1 MTDFHSVRP
10 FQPIPSQLQ
19 QGGQATAA
27 LNAAPG
33 YGPAVADRH
42 DEVYEPGGAVRPHWR
57 YLLEGLAALGP
68 EVLAERERKARRILR
83 DDGAT
88 YNVSSEPLAS
98 RIWELDLV
106 PQLIESED
114 WSHIEAGLIER
125 AELLDL
131 VLKDIYGGR
140 DLIRHGIVPPE
151 LVYSH
156 PGFLR
161 QCQGIRVPGEHHLIL
176 YAADM
181 VRDADGAMCIIGDRA
196 QAPSGVGYA
205 LENRTVMSRV
215 LPSLF
220 RDSHV
225 HRLSGFFHQL
235 RQKLMALAPG
245 DAIPQ
250 VAVLTPGS
258 YSETYFEHAFLANY
272 LGYPLVQGG
281 DLTVR
286 GGRVWMK
293 SLEGL
298 RRIDII
304 LRRVDDFFCD
314 PVELRGDSQLGVPG
328 LLEVVRAGRVVI
340 ANPLGAGFVENP
352 ALFKYLPA
360 IGKFFF
366 GREPRIRTVET
377 FWCGDPA
384 DRERVLAE
392 LPQLVIKPAFRR
404 YGQHSVFG
412 SDLGTAELAL
422 WQRRIQ
428 DAPLDYVAQRYQVS
442 SRTPV
447 LEGGAFTPR
456 PMVLRSFAV
465 ANPTS
470 YTVLPGGLTRIGRA
484 SDTRVITNL
493 TGSNSKDTWVLA
505 SEPEKQL
512 SLRREAVATRA
523 PPERGVLPSRVVE
536 NLFWMGRYAERGEA
550 ALRLLRTLFLQLN
563 GVEPLSDGARR
574 VLLGAVTRV
583 THTLPGFTV
592 ADAPFATPEREL
604 KAVVLDAA
612 SPGSVVGSLRAMLQ
626 AGEEVKELLSADT
639 QRVLNDLRDELAAL
653 AEQLGAEQLVAP
665 EEALDPLVT
674 SLLAL
679 AGLRHESM
687 FRGMNWRFWELGRCI
702 EKAIQLTTLLRAT
715 LVPDL
720 AENDIPV
727 VVESVLLT
735 CETLITY
742 RRRYRAEPDIRHG
755 LELLVLDE
763 TNPRA
768 LLYQV
773 QRLGGHIAALPAVE
787 SGPGLSRAGR
797 LALEAL
803 TALHLSRPEELA
815 VGAGEAGRGA
825 LEELLGR
832 LEGLLIATAEMLAEC
847 YFDHRAAQ
855 QQLIAADWGYGQ

>member
-1 MTDFHSVRP
+1 MTDSPIGRP
-10 FQPIPSQLQ
+10 FQPLPSQLQ
-19 QGGQATAA
+19 QGGRTAA
-27 LNAAPG
+27 ALGQVPG
-33 YGPAVADRH
+33 YRPPAAGAH
-42 DEVYEPGGAVRPHWR
+42 DEVYETEGSVRPHWR
-57 YLLEGLAALGP
+57 YLLDGLAALGP
-68 EVLAERERKARRILR
+68 EALAERARTARRILR

-98 RIWELDLV
+98 RIWDLDLV
-106 PQLIESED
+106 PQLIESEE
-114 WSHIEAGLIER
+114 WSRIEAGLIER

-140 DLIRHGIVPPE
+140 ELIRHGLLPPE
-151 LVYSH
+151 LVLSH

-161 QCQGIRVPGEHHLIL
+161 QCQGVRVPGEHHLVL

-181 VRDADGAMCIIGDRA
+181 VRDADGAMCVIGDRA
-196 QAPSGVGYA
+196 QAPSGAGYA

-377 FWCGDPA
+377 LWCGDA
-384 DRERVLAE
+384 SDRERVLAE
-392 LPQLVIKPAFRR
+392 LPHLVLKPTFRR
-404 YGQHSVFG
+404 YGQHSLFG
-412 SDLGTAELAL
+412 SDLNAAQLAL
-422 WQRRIQ
+422 WRRRIQ
-428 DAPLDYVAQRYQVS
+428 EAPLDYVAQRYQPA
-442 SRTPV
+442 SRTPA
-447 LEGGAFTPR
+447 LEDGALTPR

-465 ANPTS
+465 ANASS
-470 YTVLPGGLTRIGRA
+470 YTVMPGGLTRIGRA
-484 SDTRVITNL
+484 SDTRVVTNL

-512 SLRREAVATRA
+512 SLRREAAA
-523 PPERGVLPSRVVE
+523 PSALQERGVLPSRVVE

-563 GVEPLSDGARR
+563 GVEPLSERARR
-574 VLLGAVTRV
+574 ILLGAVTRV
-583 THTLPGFTV
+583 THTQPGF
-592 ADAPFATPEREL
+592 AADDAPFATPESEL
-604 KAVVLDAA
+604 KAIVLDAA
-612 SPGSVVGSLRAMLQ
+612 YPGSVVGSLRAMLQ

-639 QRVLNDLRDELAAL
+639 QRVLNDLRDQLAAL
-653 AEQLGAEQLVAP
+653 DAQLGAEQLVAP

-679 AGLRHESM
+679 SGLRHESM
-687 FRGMNWRFWELGRCI
+687 FRGMNWRFWELGRGI
-702 EKAIQLTTLLRAT
+702 EKALQLAALLRAA

-742 RRRYRAEPDIRHG
+742 RRRYRAEPDIHHG
-755 LELLVLDE
+755 LEMLVLDE

-768 LLYQV
+768 LIYQV

-787 SGPGLSRAGR
+787 PGPGLSRAGR

-815 VGAGEAGRGA
+815 ACAGAAGRAA
-825 LEELLGR
+825 LEQLLSR
-832 LEGLLIATAEMLAEC
+832 LEKLLLATAASLAEC